1 MWVLRALAADANH
14 PVSFRL
20 MPGAVK
26 TIGRVG
32 AADFCV
38 DAPLVSRVHCRVEAG
53 AEGEVEIVDLDS
65 TNGTWIDGARITR
78 AVLRPGSVLRVG
90 RVEFALEE
98 AVQTNADDPSRRG

>member
-26 TIGRVG
+26 TVGRSG
-32 AADFCV
+32 AAEFCL
-38 DAPLVSRVHCRVEAG
+38 DAPLVSRLHCRVEVG
-53 AEGEVEIVDLDS
+53 AEGDVEIVDLDS

-78 AVLRPGSVLRVG
+78 AALRPGSILRVG
-90 RVEFALEE
+90 RVEFSLEP
-98 AVQTNADDPSRRG
+98 AGQPS